1 MSGQNN
7 TLGRPVYNLQ
17 VMLREL
23 SYYDRAI
30 PRLVPDGRFG
40 SETQTAVL
48 RFQRG
53 AGLPDTG
60 RVDNATWDAV
70 VLAYTRV
77 QRELRVPMRTNG
89 FPDRLYTVS
98 PGENSVYMLMIQ
110 AMFNALLKVLDE
122 VAYSVP
128 DGLHDADSVQNI
140 RWLQR
145 LGSLDE
151 TGIMGKVEWDLLARI
166 YEIFLIRAIDP
177 DLIRP

>member
-7 TLGRPVYNLQ
+7 LGRPIYHLQ

-23 SYYDRAI
+23 SYYDASI

-40 SETQTAVL
+40 NETLAAVL

-60 RVDNATWDAV
+60 KVDNATWDSM
-70 VLAYTRV
+70 VLAYAKVRKDL
-77 QRELRVPMRTNG
+77 QIPLRTNG
-89 FPDRLYTVS
+89 FPDRLYTIS

-110 AMFNALLKVLDE
+110 AMFNALRKVLDE
-122 VAYSVP
+122 ISYSVP
-128 DGLHDADSVQNI
+128 DGLHDPDSVQNI

-177 DLIRP
+177 RLIRP